1 MKKKKNSSTWI
12 KVLPKSWNSNYE
24 IAPSEHKRKHL
35 GHSNSGNPNVR
46 QVRALPQPGK
56 QSTGLRDNLPS
67 MRKYL
72 PMVDLTRNW
81 HAVSIRNWKTKPR
94 EAKNP
99 VLKWAKEQSGNQMWC
114 LMPMIPSLRRQRQ
127 EDPKF
132 KAIWTLRWVPDTPE
146 SLSETASKTKGE
158 AQNRAWTK
166 DPIACLPEK
175 VQGLGLD
182 PLHHKKKK
190 STQTIFKIQTEPT
203 NKWNTLHFTNHWK
216 NKKGNEILSH
226 PNSNGYHPKGG
237 GGTGKRLG
245 SGLGREWQILSR
257 IWRNGVHIQV
267 MRLIQALWK
276 TLWKFLKKYIYK

>member
-1 MKKKKNSSTWI
+1 MDQS
-12 KVLPKSWNSNYE
+12 PKSWNSNYE

-35 GHSNSGNPNVR
+35 GPSNSGNPNVR

-72 PMVDLTRNW
+72 PMVDLTRNR

-99 VLKWAKEQSGNQMWC
+99 VLKWAKEQSGSQMWC
-114 LMPMIPSLRRQRQ
+114 LMPVIPSLRRQRQ

-146 SLSETASKTKGE
+146 SPSETASKTKGE
-158 AQNRAWTK
+158 AQNRAWTI
-166 DPIACLPEK
+166 DPTVCFPEK

-182 PLHHKKKK
+182 PLHHKKK

-203 NKWNTLHFTNHWK
+203 NKWNTLHFTSHWK
-216 NKKGNEILSH
+216 NKKAMKYYPTPIQMAIIQKEAEDQE
-226 PNSNGYHPKGG
+226 
-237 GGTGKRLG
+237 KRLG
-245 SGLGREWQILSR
+245 SGLGWEWQILAR
-257 IWRNGVHIQV
+257 MWRNRVHIQV
-267 MRLIQALWK
+267 MRLVQALWK
-276 TLWKFLKKYIYK
+276 TLKIPQKYIYK